1 MRAEHGIATNS
12 IARRG
17 QGEDFVPFHFPLQGV
32 GTAPLPV
39 TLRSRRNPQAV
50 LLTICT
56 LSRQMGA
63 DDQHGRRFSLGAGL
77 FRCRGIRIY
86 PPLFFGKKVSE
97 VCILSLREEEKY
109 ATIRTDRSV

>member
-39 TLRSRRNPQAV
+39 TLRSRRSLQAV

-56 LSRQMGA
+56 LSRQMARTTSTGEV
-63 DDQHGRRFSLGAGL
+63 FLSLLVFFIAEE
-77 FRCRGIRIY
+77 FVPI
-86 PPLFFGKKVSE
+86 PLFFGKKVSE